1 MTVGAAVTLAVLV
14 GAMGLIIFGG
24 HFAEKEV
31 LLFASLALAPVALI
45 SVMAGYAVWWLIL
58 FLLAL
63 FFPDGS
69 EPSAVSDGP
78 ETGE

>member
-1 MTVGAAVTLAVLV
+1 MAVGAAVTLAVFV

-24 HFAEKEV
+24 YFVEKEV
-31 LLFASLALAPVALI
+31 LVLASLALAPVALI
-45 SVMAGYAVWWLIL
+45 SVMAGYSAWWLIL

-69 EPSAVSDGP
+69 ESSAVSDGP
-78 ETGE
+78 ATGE